1 MDENDFMLVMLAICV
16 VAFVLLLVWRALG
29 NLEKNIN
36 LRLLGFMERQ
46 ITTLEKVTGVLE
58 SRIPEEIFAEHITF
72 LEHDEQ
78 NIKLVFMQEADA
90 GRKALACSVILP
102 KNFFAEAN
110 IDKIR
115 AKLIESAR
123 QTPTEADIGAV
134 RGKA

>member
-115 AKLIESAR
+115 AKLIESAL